1 MPDVFVAPNAT
12 VIGRTSIAIR
22 SSVWYGAV
30 VRADLNTVTIGRGTA
45 VQDRAVIS
53 TVKSV
58 EGHVEAATVIGNDVV
73 IGASAAIAQRARTRA
88 RAHSHT
94 PYSRPTALRP
104 PLSRQ
109 ALARS
114 SSRARSRTARALARA
129 PSF

>member
-73 IGASAAIAQRARTRA
+73 IGASIAQRAIA
-88 RAHSHT
+88 RAISLT
-94 PYSRPTALRP
+94 PDSRPTALRP
-104 PLSRQ
+104 PLSPHSHQ